1 MNNIIFYNILLLA
14 LLCVFI
20 PSVYSYMYTT
30 FIGRIIIILLIAY
43 FSKVNFYVALAFI
56 TLIIIKSIPIYE
68 GFASKEFRH
77 KANKADIKHI

>member
-1 MNNIIFYNILLLA
+1 MNSLVFYNILILA

-20 PSVYSYMYTT
+20 PSVYTYMYTT
-30 FIGRIIIILLIAY
+30 FIGRVIIILLIAY

-68 GFASKEFRH
+68 GFSCEEK
-77 KANKADIKHI
+77 KKK